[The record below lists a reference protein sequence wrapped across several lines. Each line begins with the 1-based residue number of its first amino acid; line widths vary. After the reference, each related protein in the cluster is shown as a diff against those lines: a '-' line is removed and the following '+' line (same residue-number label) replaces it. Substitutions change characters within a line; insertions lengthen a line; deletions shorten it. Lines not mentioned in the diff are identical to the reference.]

1 MTHLRSTNPIAAVAV
16 PIAVFVAADAFF
28 AHLSRVYLA
37 AAAPAPANGAQVV
50 AAGGLEANRADDA
63 ASQGGGAGLALPV
76 AIFFVADVAKFYGH
90 RNCEL

>member
-1 MTHLRSTNPIAAVAV
+1 MTHLRSTNPIAAVAI

-28 AHLSRVYLA
+28 AHLSGVNFA
-37 AAAPAPANGAQVV
+37 AAAPTPANGAQMIT
-50 AAGGLEANRADDA
+50 AGGLEANRTDDA
-63 ASQGGGAGLALPV
+63 VGQGRGAGLALAV

>member
-37 AAAPAPANGAQVV
+37 AAAPAPANGAQVIT
-50 AAGGLEANRADDA
+50 AGGLEANRADDT
-63 ASQGGGAGLALPV
+63 ASQGGSTGLALPV

-90 RNCEL
+90 CNCEL